1 VGGDKLAEFVT
12 VLIFALAIGAAV
24 MLTMRYLGPGP
35 RAVALIVIGAS
46 SIAVWQHLRKKFG
59 RAR

>member
-35 RAVALIVIGAS
+35 RTAALIVIGAVV
-46 SIAVWQHLRKKFG
+46 IVAWQYLRRKFG
-59 RAR
+59 RGR